1 MDNANSIKAQKNVSL
16 GNLQGRKDFLVEAEA
31 YLEQGLPDRAIALA
45 EERLNRFPGD
55 VDARIILGSSLIKNG
70 KADEALNV
78 LKSVE
83 DDIIKWSNVFGCL
96 GDIYHEKG
104 ITEKAIKDYQ
114 RFILLNPDS
123 PATKDVYAKLD
134 CLTSSTTTQ
143 DDLMPEESDGR
154 IEDVS
159 PDFYTITLAELY
171 KKQGHLETASK
182 ILKGILKADPGNIK
196 AAEILKDVKTALE
209 AEKSKAPSEEKRALV
224 INELNRWLENL
235 KRYAVHQ

>member
-1 MDNANSIKAQKNVSL
+1 MDDTNSFKEQKSVSL
-16 GNLQGRKDFLVEAEA
+16 GHPQGRKEFLVEAEE
-31 YLEQGLPDRAIALA
+31 YLEQGLSDRAIALA

-55 VDARIILGSSLIKNG
+55 VDARIILGSSLIKTGN
-70 KADEALNV
+70 ADEALKV

-123 PATKDVYAKLD
+123 PITKDVSAKLD
-134 CLTSSTTTQ
+134 SLTSSITQ
-143 DDLMPEESDGR
+143 DNLIPEELDDG
-154 IEDVS
+154 IEHVS
-159 PDFYTITLAELY
+159 PDFYTITLAKLY

-182 ILKGILKADPGNIK
+182 ILRGILKADTGNIE
-196 AAEILKDVKTALE
+196 AADILKDVEAALE
-209 AEKSKAPSEEKRALV
+209 AEKSKAPSEEKRVLV
-224 INELNRWLENL
+224 IDELNRWLENL